1 MTRAE
6 LIRMFV
12 LDSFCDDYEDIEQI
26 TKYMDDV
33 GPKCGMIISPD
44 EIVQA
49 LRELI
54 ELGYA
59 TAWKLSCWGE
69 PPQEYSGM
77 PPPADIKHPWG
88 AYFYISPAGMDV
100 HMAGH
105 PGWPFDEEGGLQ
117 KDWIAPR
124 A

>member
-6 LIRMFV
+6 LIRMFA

-33 GPKCGMIISPD
+33 GPQCGMTISHD
-44 EIVQA
+44 EIIQA

-54 ELGYA
+54 ELEYA
-59 TAWKLSCWGE
+59 KAWKLSCWGE
-69 PPQEYSGM
+69 PPREYDGM

-88 AYFYISPAGMDV
+88 AYFYITPVGMEV
-100 HMAGH
+100 EMAEY
-105 PGWPFDEEGGLQ
+105 PEWPFDNEGNLRDGWVPP
-117 KDWIAPR
+117 DA
-124 A
+124 